1 MNAAAT
7 LTHNIA
13 PNKEYLEF
21 NFCKET
27 ATGRG
32 LNEQFVMENLH
43 DGTFKITDGRVG
55 ITIGRYKPKT
65 FIRPMAEWDNTYCN
79 RITRGYLLT
88 KTQKMGKKTIT
99 KNSMSVNGEQFKPME
114 RDVAEIVER
123 LLSFANQVMET
134 NFTVKV
140 EDISDE
146 MLEYGKKILHDLANN
161 FDKMSV
167 AEFNNKL
174 KVLYAAIPRR
184 IDNLSKNLAN
194 RKTDFNDIVANEMDL
209 YDIMLGQLRSN
220 SVEKNAEQTILD
232 AFNLS
237 LRPVTEEETD
247 TIKKMLG
254 SVAPK
259 YINAWRIVNDKTEKR
274 FNEFCKKESL
284 TEEKGIHHLFHGSRN
299 ENFWSIITN
308 GLTINPCNVVITGKM
323 FGNGTYFA
331 PKAVKSMGYTSRY
344 GSKWAGGTSNS
355 GFLAIYKVATG
366 KQYRLEN
373 AQTDLTYNRLQDRCK
388 GAHCTW
394 AFAGASLRED
404 EVIVY
409 KDEQSTI
416 EYLIEVGI

>member
-1 MNAAAT
+1 MNTAT
-7 LTHNIA
+7 QILTA
-13 PNKEYLEF
+13 PNTEYLEF

-43 DGTFKITDGRVG
+43 DGTFKVTDGRVG

-65 FIRPMAEWDNTYCN
+65 FIRPMVEWDSTYSN
-79 RITRGYLLT
+79 RIARGYLLT
-88 KTQKMGKKTIT
+88 KTQKMEKKTYT
-99 KNSMSVNGEQFKPME
+99 KNSMSVNGETFKPME
-114 RDVAEIVER
+114 SGVAEIIER
-123 LLSFANQVMET
+123 LLSFANQVIDT

-146 MLEYGKKILHDLANN
+146 MLAYGKKILNDLAND
-161 FDKMSV
+161 FSRMSV

-194 RKTDFNDIVANEMDL
+194 RKVDFNDIVANEMDL
-209 YDIMLGQLRSN
+209 YDIMLGQLRSSN
-220 SVEKNAEQTILD
+220 VEKNADQTILD
-232 AFNLS
+232 TFGIEMH
-237 LRPVTEEETD
+237 PVTEEES
-247 TIKKMLG
+247 KYVKEMLG

-259 YINAWRIVNDKTEKR
+259 YINAWRVVNNKTEKR
-274 FNEFCKKESL
+274 FNEFCKQETL

-331 PKAVKSMGYTSRY
+331 PKAAKAMGYTSRY
-344 GSKWAGGTSNS
+344 GSKWACGSSNS

-366 KQYRLEN
+366 TPYRLEN
-373 AQTDLTYNRLQDRCK
+373 AQTDLTYAKLQQRCK

-394 AFAGASLRED
+394 GYAGTSLRED

-416 EYLIEVGI
+416 EYLIEIGI